1 MPKDKIENPTKNLT
15 VKEWNSEDQPREKL
29 MLHGAQSLSNSE
41 LLAILLRTGLKGENV
56 LALSQRI
63 LSTVNNDL
71 ARLGS
76 LSVEQILRDFKGI
89 GPAKAVTLAAALELG
104 RRRKEE
110 ASKAKKCLNS
120 STALYEEFA
129 QHISYLDHEEMWII
143 FMNNRLAP
151 LEAPRRLTTGGIA
164 PPSSTSSRRCVWPLS
179 AQHRPSPSHTTTRRA
194 ISIQAKTTST
204 SQSAPN
210 APANFSKSNS
220 STTSSSAKAT
230 TTASSTTTSCNQDFI
245 KSKSATLHRNVA
257 DFVVCASVYISRRKR

>member
-89 GPAKAVTLAAALELG
+89 GPAKAVTVVAALELG

-164 PPSSTSSRRCVWPLS
+164 ATFFDLKQTMRLALERSASAIALAHNHPSGNLN
-179 AQHRPSPSHTTTRRA
+179 PSKDDINITERA
-194 ISIQAKTTST
+194 KRACE
-204 SQSAPN
+204 
-210 APANFSKSNS
+210 FLE
-220 STTSSSAKAT
+220 
-230 TTASSTTTSCNQDFI
+230 I
-245 KSKSATLHRNVA
+245 KLIDHIIVGQGNYYSFFDNDKL
-257 DFVVCASVYISRRKR
+257 